1 MDNQILFQ
9 FLSLKEQ
16 IATLEKQIAPIK
28 KQIEAA
34 GSLETDQFVV
44 EIKEVEQN
52 RTVDCLTL
60 LERLG
65 PVKVTELEL
74 VKTSTYNKVSVK
86 QKLVE
91 AKVG

>member
-1 MDNQILFQ
+1 MTNETLFQ

-16 IATLEKQIAPIK
+16 IAALEKQIKPLK
-28 KQIEAA
+28 EEIEQA

-65 PVKVTELEL
+65 PVKVAELEL
-74 VKTSTYNKVSVK
+74 IKTSTYNKVSVK
-86 QKLVE
+86 QKLVKPK
-91 AKVG
+91 AA